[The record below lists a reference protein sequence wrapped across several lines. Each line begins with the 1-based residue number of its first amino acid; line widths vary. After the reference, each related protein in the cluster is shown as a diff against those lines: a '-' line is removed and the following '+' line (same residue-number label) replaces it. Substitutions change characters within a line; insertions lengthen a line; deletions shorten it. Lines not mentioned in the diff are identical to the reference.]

1 MLSDLKCVGL
11 VTSNG
16 VKLEKRSLHCIDRV
30 IGSIEQ
36 RRSGITVDDVVKTLT
51 AQDAEVRPVRYS
63 KTAASQK
70 FIYRNAEVTINPVTK
85 TLIQVN
91 PHHREK

>member
-1 MLSDLKCVGL
+1 
-11 VTSNG
+11 
-16 VKLEKRSLHCIDRV
+16 
-30 IGSIEQ
+30 
-36 RRSGITVDDVVKTLT
+36 VDDVVKTLT
-51 AQDAEVRPVRYS
+51 SPEAEVRPVRYS

-91 PHHREK
+91 PHHRER

>member
-1 MLSDLKCVGL
+1 M
-11 VTSNG
+11 
-16 VKLEKRSLHCIDRV
+16 
-30 IGSIEQ
+30 
-36 RRSGITVDDVVKTLT
+36 DDVVNTLT
-51 AQDAEVRPVRYS
+51 SPDAEVRPVRYS

-70 FIYRNAEVTINPVTK
+70 FIYKNAEVTINPITK